1 MRRKKL
7 PRLWNLRSRRAR
19 CLFRGDERAPR
30 SVLQTTSRL
39 DDGSR
44 SVTRLLCFL
53 PLRRAEKIQKQKLL
67 LKRRRLSQR
76 RAAREI
82 STSSTN
88 MASAS
93 LLSPRR
99 VLRRKSRI
107 TGLLSSRGSRLRMM
121 KLACETTPRR
131 SRTRTGA
138 RFRVAISILISSEAY
153 MIFRARLRT
162 TMRSLSTDIFSTRG
176 WDFLSLAPSTR
187 IMLFPPRTTPRS

>member
-1 MRRKKL
+1 MRQKKL

-30 SVLQTTSRL
+30 SALQTTSRL

-53 PLRRAEKIQKQKLL
+53 PLLRVEKIQKQKLL
-67 LKRRRLSQR
+67 LKHRRLSQR

-82 STSSTN
+82 STSSTS
-88 MASAS
+88 MAFAF

-107 TGLLSSRGSRLRMM
+107 TGLLLSRGSRLRMM
-121 KLACETTPRR
+121 RSACETTPRR
-131 SRTRTGA
+131 SRTRTEA
-138 RFRVAISILISSEAY
+138 RYRVVTYILISSEAY

-162 TMRSLSTDIFSTRG
+162 TMRSLSTGIFSTRG
-176 WDFLSLAPSTR
+176 WDFQFLAPLTR
-187 IMLFPPRTTPRS
+187 IMLYPPRTTPRS